1 MSLNEDAMTPESS
14 TGTENPD
21 VAVETAAA
29 ESSPA
34 TDETDVSSLSV
45 IRDVVEKGK
54 EGDDQAA
61 SSAAGEEGEKPAD
74 ADSQEEQDEYK
85 DVPFHQHPRFREVTR
100 ELRQAKKELRQIN
113 EQIQELGGFDAVKRD
128 AIGHRQVREFM
139 SANGLSDEEVAEG
152 LIAMAQAKV
161 DPAAAW
167 QQIRPW
173 VEKLVAAAGEVLP
186 EDLAQRVQA
195 GELPRD
201 VAYEMSRLR
210 AQQQSAQVRQSFEQ
224 QRRAEQQRA
233 EMAASLQNAAAQWER
248 DRQLKDPNFAK
259 KLPIV
264 RAKIA
269 EFQLLKP
276 AATPD
281 EVRQYL
287 EDAYK
292 FANEHVA
299 SGAAGEQRKA
309 AKTPITGG
317 TVAGTTQPAPQSTV
331 DIIRNVVAKHAG

>member
-152 LIAMAQAKV
+152 LIAMAQAKI

-167 QQIRPW
+167 QRIRPW

-317 TVAGTTQPAPQSTV
+317 AVAGTTQPAPQSTV